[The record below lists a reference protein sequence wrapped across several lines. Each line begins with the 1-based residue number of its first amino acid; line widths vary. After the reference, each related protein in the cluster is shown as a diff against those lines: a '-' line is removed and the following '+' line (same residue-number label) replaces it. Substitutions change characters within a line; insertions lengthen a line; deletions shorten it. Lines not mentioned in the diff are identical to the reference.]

1 MKVFLY
7 YHNKPAKKNESV

>member
-7 YHNKPAKKNESV
+7 STY

>member
-7 YHNKPAKKNESV
+7 YWTH